1 MWGFCWH
8 SEQQGFDFTY
18 IFYTNYRLKIGVEF
32 YLSVIFDKIR
42 AKTYFSLRFLNGPKF
57 ELLLRS
63 VLRHFVIF
71 GRGSRKNLITR
82 LYSLIIWN
90 MIYIDEISHVLK
102 WAKLPT
108 LLTCVCVIGC
118 GKGFF
123 LHLQTGCLFSAFPYL
138 TFFRKKSQCCHYFS
152 WSHLK
157 FDFQP
162 NQLPDSW
169 CGHISAQTDAL
180 STEIQRQLKQQIWG
194 GISTPCP

>member
-18 IFYTNYRLKIGVEF
+18 MFYTNYRLKIGVEF

-82 LYSLIIWN
+82 LYSLIIRN
-90 MIYIDEISHVLK
+90 MIYIDEISHVQK

-123 LHLQTGCLFSAFPYL
+123 FALTDRLPFFCISLPYFLQEEEPVLSLFLLKSLKVWLSA
-138 TFFRKKSQCCHYFS
+138 
-152 WSHLK
+152 
-157 FDFQP
+157 
-162 NQLPDSW
+162 
-169 CGHISAQTDAL
+169 
-180 STEIQRQLKQQIWG
+180 
-194 GISTPCP
+194 